1 MISPKGNFPDP
12 ADRASL
18 ETGRNFMLRIRD
30 RERKLAGKIRKA
42 FSREKIFLLNV
53 LRPDLLRL
61 SVLTVKLKKK
71 LLREPLGFDQHIAAE
86 TVEKP

>member
-1 MISPKGNFPDP
+1 
-12 ADRASL
+12 
-18 ETGRNFMLRIRD
+18 
-30 RERKLAGKIRKA
+30 
-42 FSREKIFLLNV
+42 